1 MIAAFYKEFGKA
13 SDVLEVSQR
22 DIESPAPGE
31 VEVLVHYSGVNPSD
45 VKKRAGLRG
54 EFPGEFVI
62 PHSDGSGVIVA
73 VGDGVSEE
81 RIGQNVWL
89 YEAQHNR
96 NWGTACELVNL
107 PDTQAVKLPSATDL
121 VEGACLGI
129 PAMTAHRCLMIAG
142 DIEGMNVLVTGAMGR
157 VGFHAVQIAI
167 AMGATVFATVRSDD
181 DIAEVKALGA
191 ELVLNFDDET
201 YPQQI
206 IDHLGGALLHRV
218 VDVEFGVNL
227 SHYLPAMAD
236 NSAIGCYSSTK
247 NPTPTI
253 PFYDLMFKN
262 ISIHPII
269 IYSMPEAAKQDAID
283 YITQMLEKEQFTH
296 RVSKLFSLQD
306 IVQAPEA
313 VEQGERGCVLL
324 KLLSHD

>member
-1 MIAAFYKEFGKA
+1 MIAASYTKFGKA
-13 SDVLEVSQR
+13 SDVLEISQR
-22 DIESPAPGE
+22 DIEPPAPGE
-31 VEVLVHYSGVNPSD
+31 VEVLIHYSGVNPSD

-54 EFPGEFVI
+54 AFTDEFII

-73 VGDGVSEE
+73 VGDDVSEE

-96 NWGTACELVNL
+96 NWGTASELVNL
-107 PDTQAVKLPSATDL
+107 PEGQAVKLPSATDL

-129 PAMTAHRCLMIAG
+129 PAMTAHCCLMIAG
-142 DIEGMNVLVTGAMGR
+142 DIEGLNVLITGAMGR
-157 VGFHAVQIAI
+157 VGFHAVQIAV
-167 AMGATVFATVRSDD
+167 AMGARVFATVGSED
-181 DIAEVKALGA
+181 DIPEIQALGA
-191 ELVLNFDDET
+191 ELVLGYNDES
-201 YPQQI
+201 YAQKI
-206 IDHLGGALLHRV
+206 MDHLGGALLHRV

-227 SHYLPAMAD
+227 TQYLPAMAD
-236 NSAIGCYSSTK
+236 NSAIGCYASTQ

-269 IYSMPEAAKQDAID
+269 IYSMPEAAKQDAIE

-296 RVSKLFSLQD
+296 RVAKLFPLEN
-306 IVQAPEA
+306 IVQAHEA

-324 KLLSHD
+324 ELLSHD